1 MNTVERK
8 KIVKLIQPNVLPNSI
23 RIAVSVKDDVELDS
37 ESAVAEEENEMTTFD
52 FSGYNKLQLV
62 ELLEETVQNDDVVSI
77 KAKVSAIKV
86 EFLKLNKED
95 IDRER
100 DEFIANGGNQLEY
113 QHNDDPLE
121 VRFKAAF
128 NIFKKNKAKY
138 NDELERQKL
147 DNLETKKQILEDLKV
162 LIASE
167 ETLKKTYDEFRA
179 LQEKWNTSGQVPA
192 TEATNMWSN
201 YHFYVEQFY
210 NKVKINRELRDLD
223 LKKNLEAK
231 IQLCEKMEELLLA
244 PAGLKTFKLM
254 QQYHD
259 DWKEI
264 GPVQQDKKDEIWDR
278 FKAASDKINA
288 IRREHYAKI
297 EEEQNANYEAKR
309 ALCEKMEELVENT
322 VETLSEWTK
331 KSDEVNELFNTW
343 KSIGP
348 AVKKLNDEIWTRFK
362 GSMDSFFEKKKEF
375 LGGLKDQQ
383 TENYNRKMELCI
395 EAEAL
400 AASEEWKKATDKI
413 KKLQE
418 DWKAIGPA
426 PKRYSEKIWK
436 RFRAACDT
444 FFKNKSE
451 HFSGIKGQESENLKL
466 KQAIIERV
474 KAFELKAER
483 AENMEAIKAFQRE
496 WMSIGHVPMKVKDAV
511 QDEFRKLVDGLFDK
525 MRIAKNEISTEEF
538 RDMVQTMK
546 EAPDAR
552 DKVRKER
559 INLQGRIDKLVAE
572 INTLENNIGYFSKSK
587 QAGLL
592 VAEYEKKI
600 NNLKNDLKV
609 LEAKMKMLRD

>member
-23 RIAVSVKDDVELDS
+23 RIVVSVKDDVELDS
-37 ESAVAEEENEMTTFD
+37 ESAAAEEETETTVFD

-77 KAKVSAIKV
+77 KAKVSAIKL
-86 EFLKLNKED
+86 EFLRLNKED

-100 DEFIANGGNQLEY
+100 DEFVANGGNKLEY

-138 NDELERQKL
+138 NEELEKQKL
-147 DNLETKKQILEDLKV
+147 DNLETKKQILEELKV

-167 ETLKKTYDEFRA
+167 ETLKKTYDEFRT
-179 LQEKWNTSGQVPA
+179 LQERWNTSGQVPA

-244 PAGLKTFKLM
+244 PSDIKTFKLM

-264 GPVQQDKKDEIWDR
+264 GPVQQDKKDEVWDR

-288 IRREHYAKI
+288 VRREHYAKI
-297 EEEQNANYEAKR
+297 EEEQAANYEAKR
-309 ALCEKMEELVENT
+309 ALCEKMEELVENV

-331 KSDEVNELFNTW
+331 KSDEVTELFNTW

-348 AVKKLNDEIWTRFK
+348 AVKKLNDEVWTRFK
-362 GSMDSFFEKKKEF
+362 GAMDSFFEKKKEF

-383 TENYNRKMELCI
+383 TENYNRKLELCI
-395 EAEAL
+395 EVEAL
-400 AASEEWKKATDKI
+400 AESEEWKKTTDKI

-418 DWKAIGPA
+418 DWKAVGPV

-444 FFKNKSE
+444 FFKNKAE
-451 HFSGIKGQESENLKL
+451 HFSGIKGQEDENLKL

-496 WMSIGHVPMKVKDAV
+496 WMAVGHVPMKVKDAV
-511 QDEFRKLVDGLFDK
+511 QDEFRKLIDGLFDK
-525 MRIAKNEISTEEF
+525 MRIARNEISTEEF

-546 EAPDAR
+546 ESPDAR
-552 DKVRKER
+552 DKVRRER
-559 INLQGRIDKLVAE
+559 MNLQGRIDKLVAE

>member
-23 RIAVSVKDDVELDS
+23 RIVVSVKDDVEFDS
-37 ESAVAEEENEMTTFD
+37 ESAVAEEETETTVFD

-100 DEFIANGGNQLEY
+100 DEFVAKGGNQLEY

-121 VRFKAAF
+121 IRFKAAF

-138 NDELERQKL
+138 NEELERQKL

-264 GPVQQDKKDEIWDR
+264 GPVQQDKKDEIWER

-309 ALCEKMEELVENT
+309 ALCEKMEELVENA
-322 VETLSEWTK
+322 VETLSDWTK

-348 AVKKLNDEIWTRFK
+348 AVKKLNDEVWARFK

-375 LGGLKDQQ
+375 LGGLKDLQ
-383 TENYNRKMELCI
+383 TENYNRKLELCI

-400 AASEEWKKATDKI
+400 AVSEEWKKATDKI

-418 DWKAIGPA
+418 DWKAIGPV

-451 HFSGIKGQESENLKL
+451 HFSGIKGQENENLKL

-474 KAFELKAER
+474 KSFELKAER

-496 WMSIGHVPMKVKDAV
+496 WMSIGHVPMKVKDAI

-525 MRIAKNEISTEEF
+525 MRIARNEISTEEF

-552 DKVRKER
+552 DKVRREKM
-559 INLQGRIDKLVAE
+559 NLQGRIDKLVAE